1 MSRGLMEIKCKGYS
15 VTIASIVLDKRL
27 SQNEAGPRNS
37 RISRMALMLLASCLA
52 MADGGA
58 KNIASSFCHCGS
70 DHSERRRL
78 RLALKAFSVDSGH
91 IAYGLRY

>member
-1 MSRGLMEIKCKGYS
+1 MENLCKGYS
-15 VTIASIVLDKRL
+15 VTTALILLDKRL
-27 SQNEAGPRNS
+27 SQNAAGPRNM
-37 RISRMALMLLASCLA
+37 RISRMALLLLASRLA

-70 DHSERRRL
+70 DHSERRL
-78 RLALKAFSVDSGH
+78 SRLALKAFSVDSGH